1 MTSATLIKID
11 EQLKQRVQQI
21 AATRQ
26 RSAHWIM
33 REAIREYVER
43 EEKRETLRKDALQA
57 WGIYQTNGKHLSHAE
72 ADHWLADL
80 ERGDDA
86 EIPVRHQS
94 EAGY

>member
-1 MTSATLIKID
+1 MTSAMLIKID
-11 EQLKQRVQQI
+11 EELKQRVQQI

-26 RSAHWIM
+26 RSAHWII

-43 EEKRETLRKDALQA
+43 EEKRETLPKDALQA
-57 WGIYQTNGKHLSHAE
+57 WGIYQTNGKHLSQE
-72 ADHWLADL
+72 ETNNWLVDL

>member
-33 REAIREYVER
+33 REAIREYLER
-43 EEKRETLRKDALQA
+43 EKKREALRKDALQA

-72 ADHWLADL
+72 VDHWLASL

-86 EIPVRHQS
+86 EIPLRHQS